1 MNLRYHLAHEPQRV
15 RYEEHLL
22 LNIHDYHP
30 LIKFNHELNCLHD
43 IVKLEE
49 ILFLFEVEEDF
60 ANDYSQREV
69 EHLIVELFHVESE
82 VLGKHSLQELD

>member
-1 MNLRYHLAHEPQRV
+1 MNLSYHLAHEPQCV
-15 RYEEHLL
+15 RDEEHLL
-22 LNIHDYHP
+22 LDIHDYHP
-30 LIKFNHELNCLHD
+30 LGKFNQELNCLRD

-60 ANDYSQREV
+60 ANDDSQREV